1 MSQVII
7 YQDGGYLCI
16 VHPAP
21 GVTIERAL
29 QDIDQAFEARIVD
42 AASLPQDRYFRRA
55 WKIGAQ
61 GVEVDIPTAK
71 EVQRDLW
78 RKRRG
83 PKLAELD
90 TEVLKS
96 IERGDTKKRNELS
109 AKKQALRD
117 VTATEL
123 PDDLEGIRNAVPEI
137 LL

>member
-7 YQDGGYLCI
+7 YQDGGDLCV

-21 GVTIERAL
+21 GVSIERAL
-29 QDIDQAFEARIVD
+29 QDIDPAFEARIID
-42 AASLPQDRYFRRA
+42 ASSLPQDRYFRRA
-55 WKIGAQ
+55 WKLGAD

-71 EVQRDLW
+71 EVQRDVW
-78 RKRRG
+78 RKRRA

-96 IERGDTKKRNELS
+96 IERGDAKKRNELS

-117 VTATEL
+117 VTATDL
-123 PDDLEGIRNAVPEI
+123 PDDLEGIRNAFPEI